1 MGASPPHIR
10 CEGWRFVPQSFAV
23 VHQFQALALEDAGV
37 EVTVRDLPYFGDWS
51 PVSGLLP
58 RVLED
63 RLKRMPSGVSDDP
76 ISAVIRVAVPYDFS
90 ASGDIPTLVMATAEA
105 GGIPTDNIVGGQSAG
120 AAVATSDARIYAPS
134 RWSRDGLVL
143 SGIPEDRIDIVGHG
157 IDPSIWCPPAGSG
170 RTDLRQRFGWSDDFV
185 FLNVGAMTENKGID
199 LLLRAFA
206 AVLPKTPQA
215 RLVLKGA
222 DAIFRSRDLVQ
233 GYLADLPVDEQHAVA
248 ERLTYIGDNYMLDDM
263 VALYQVADAYVSP
276 YRAEGYNLPVLEAVA
291 CGLPVICTKG
301 GATDDFTTSEFALHV
316 DAGLDEVQRILV
328 PSLDSLTDQMTRC
341 IDDVDWRANAA
352 GCAPEYVA
360 EHHTWRHAAQGLLR
374 ALKIDPSAATHG
386 DGMTKASEDDPL
398 RLHVGGEAA
407 LDGWKVLNIEPAD
420 YVDYVGDCS
429 DLTQFADQSVA
440 EIYASHVLEHL
451 GYLDEL
457 PNTLKEFHRVLKVGG
472 RLRLSVPDLETLCR
486 LFLHPKL
493 DMPARFHVMR
503 IMFGGQMDPHDFHK
517 VGMTEEFMTDY
528 LQVAGFQSIERV
540 ETFDLVADTNTLKLA
555 GVVVSLN
562 MQAIK

>member
-1 MGASPPHIR
+1 MRGSPPRIR

-37 EVTVRDLPYFGDWS
+37 DVTVRDLPYFGDWS

-58 RVLED
+58 HALED

-105 GGIPTDNIVGGQSAG
+105 GEIPTENIVGGQTAG
-120 AAVATSDARIYAPS
+120 LAVAASDARVYAPS

-157 IDPSIWCPPAGSG
+157 IDPSIWRPPVGSS
-170 RTDLRQRFGWSDDFV
+170 RADLRQRFGWSDDFV

-206 AVLPKTPQA
+206 AVLPTHPHA

-222 DAIFRSRDLVQ
+222 DAIFRSRDLVT
-233 GYLADLPVDEQHAVA
+233 GYLADLPTDHQHAVA
-248 ERLTYIGDNYMLDDM
+248 ERLTYIGDSYMLDDM
-263 VALYQVADAYVSP
+263 IALYQVSDAYVSP
-276 YRAEGYNLPVLEAVA
+276 YRAEGYNLPVLEAAA
-291 CGLPVICTKG
+291 CGLPVICTAG
-301 GATDDFTTSEFALHV
+301 GATDDFTTSDFALHIDANL
-316 DAGLDEVQRILV
+316 DAGRRMLV
-328 PSLDSLTDQMTRC
+328 PSLDSLTDQMKRC
-341 IDDVDWRANAA
+341 IDDDDWRANAA
-352 GCAPEYVA
+352 GQAARYVA

-374 ALKIDPSAATHG
+374 ALKIDPPAGQRG
-386 DGMTKASEDDPL
+386 DGMTQASDDDSL

-407 LDGWKVLNIEPAD
+407 LHGWKVLNIEPAD

-429 DLTQFADQSVA
+429 DLSQFADQSVA
-440 EIYASHVLEHL
+440 EIYTSHVLEHL
-451 GYLDEL
+451 GYLDDL

-493 DMPARFHVMR
+493 DMSSRFHVMR
-503 IMFGGQMDPHDFHK
+503 VMFGGQMDPHDFHK

-528 LQVAGFQSIERV
+528 LQVAGFTSIERV
-540 ETFDLVADTNTLKLA
+540 ETFDLVADTSTLKLA
-555 GVVVSLN
+555 GVAVSLN
-562 MQAIK
+562 MQAVK